1 MAYISKKTTRRSDR
15 QKRLRLAV
23 GCLAGIASS
32 AAWGQVVLTV
42 NPANP
47 QTGSNYTTIQAAIN
61 AVPFNSLTP
70 YDIQIAPGTY
80 NESDTIS
87 ASRQFITLQGMGST
101 PGAVTITG
109 GAGTVQMTAVGN
121 DLTFENMTFQNT
133 GGPSA
138 GQQNTLYI
146 QGDKQIYNNVA
157 INAYQDTLQAENT
170 GRFYMVNST
179 IQGTV
184 DFIYGSATGFFTND
198 TITQLSTGGTGFTA
212 PSTPQSS
219 NYGFV
224 FYNDTLKSLSSGST
238 TLARSWNSAYGMSA
252 FVDDTLASNNIAGW
266 GSFGAG
272 TTYNTERLT
281 TYGLVNS
288 SNQAI
293 NTSTSSWTST
303 AIWPYQLTASQA
315 TPYMSATTVLGGW
328 DPTQPLV
335 PVIWQG
341 GNGAWETAAGW
352 SSNAIPS
359 SGQGI
364 YIEPSTSN
372 IVTLSSSATVDTL
385 DIGVPAAGG
394 ANTGG
399 TPSTLTIGSG
409 GALNVTGLLHLDGG
423 SSLILNGGALSVPR
437 IDSGN
442 NNDQVVIESG
452 SSLDVASWT
461 NSNGAWPSGTIT
473 VHTGSLHL
481 GSTGLGP
488 ILILAPNPVDS
499 ATYNIEST
507 DSLTLRQIQTG
518 SGTTVINMTG
528 TASSTPV
535 GATYG
540 LQLGSSGSGGKVTFN
555 MTGGTYN
562 AIDFFIGQSAGTYTG
577 NQSGGTFQEGGTQ
590 YAAQEEFELAQATG
604 AVSTWNLTGS
614 SAVMNFGCM
623 AIGESGTA
631 LVNQTQGTVTVNSI
645 TYPNQSPAPTNFGL
659 RLAQSGTGKGTYEIS
674 GGSLTV
680 DQGGLTLGYT
690 WAGASSGGTGNFQV
704 VGDDSTINITGNY
717 QENSGSTLTAEINST
732 GLSTIDVTGNVNF
745 ASGSLLDVIQDD
757 GLTYDSK
764 FTLMSWT
771 GTETGT
777 PTLSGADANKW
788 TFTLANN
795 ELTLTYIPEPASTG
809 LLALGLLSFLGRRRR
824 PSIPQS

>member
-1 MAYISKKTTRRSDR
+1 MARIPKKETQRNVLRSG
-15 QKRLRLAV
+15 LHFAV

-42 NPANP
+42 NPAQS
-47 QTGSNYTTIQAAIN
+47 QTGTNYTTIQAAIN

-70 YDIQIAPGTY
+70 YDIQIQPGTY
-80 NESDTIS
+80 TESDTIS
-87 ASRQFITLQGMGST
+87 SSQQYITLQGMGAT
-101 PGAVTITG
+101 PSAVTITG
-109 GAGTVQMTAVGN
+109 GAGAVQMTAEGN

-170 GRFYMVNST
+170 GRFYIVNST
-179 IQGTV
+179 IMGTV

-198 TITQLSTGGTGFTA
+198 AITQRSTGGTGFTA

-224 FYNDTLKSLSSGST
+224 FYNDTLNSLSSGST

-288 SNQAI
+288 SNQPI
-293 NTSTSSWTST
+293 NTSATSWSST
-303 AIWPYQLTASQA
+303 AIWPYQLTAAQA
-315 TPYMSATTVLGGW
+315 APYMSATTVLSGW

-335 PVIWQG
+335 PIVWQG
-341 GNGAWETAAGW
+341 GNGTWETPADW
-352 SSNAIPS
+352 SSSAVPA
-359 SGQGI
+359 SGQGV
-364 YIEPSTSN
+364 YIEPSTSKS
-372 IVTLSSSATVDTL
+372 VTLSSTASVDTL

-399 TPSTLTIGSG
+399 TPSTLTVDSG
-409 GALNVTGLLHLDGG
+409 GTLNVTGLLHLDGG

-442 NNDQVVIESG
+442 QNDQVTIENG

-473 VHTGSLHL
+473 VHTGTLHL
-481 GSTGLGP
+481 GSTALGP
-488 ILILAPNPVDS
+488 IVILAPNATDS
-499 ATYNIEST
+499 AIYTVEAT
-507 DSLTLRQIQTG
+507 DSDDLRVIDSG
-518 SGTTVINMTG
+518 SGTSVVNMAG
-528 TASSTPV
+528 TASSPEMDS
-535 GATYG
+535 TYG
-540 LQLGSSGSGGKVTFN
+540 LQLGSNGAGGKFTFN
-555 MTGGTYN
+555 MSGGTFVGINFY
-562 AIDFFIGQSAGTYTG
+562 IGAAAGTYTG
-577 NQSGGTFQEGGTQ
+577 NQSGGTVEQ
-590 YAAQEEFELAQATG
+590 YGNSFAGQEEFELGQATN

-614 SAVMNFGCM
+614 TAAMNFGCM
-623 AIGESGTA
+623 AVGESGTA
-631 LVNQTQGTVTVNSI
+631 FFNQTQGTVTLDSI
-645 TYPNQSPAPTNFGL
+645 TYSGGSTPTNTGL
-659 RLAQSGTGKGTYEIS
+659 RLAQSGSGTGTYRIS
-674 GGSLTV
+674 GGSLIA

-704 VGDDSTINITGNY
+704 VGGVPTITITGNF
-717 QENSGSTLTAEINST
+717 QENSGSTLTAEVNTS
-732 GLSTIDVTGNVNF
+732 GLSDIHVTGNVNF
-745 ASGSLLDVIQDD
+745 ASGALLKIVDD
-757 GLTYDSK
+757 GGLTPYSSYE
-764 FTLMSWT
+764 LMTWT

-777 PTLSGADANKW
+777 PTFSATPDPSDW
-788 TFTLANN
+788 SFSIANN
-795 ELTLTYIPEPASTG
+795 SLTLTYVPEPASLFVLAMSG
-809 LLALGLLSFLGRRRR
+809 VRLLARRCR
-824 PSIPQS
+824 QST